1 MRESQHC
8 NGEIFSKHYLHQNAA
23 TAATNSQKRGGG
35 NGMVASEMQGTEF
48 NIGACSKLIT
58 NRRIMKCV
66 SHKLKESTAPNVV
79 REKIKH

>member
-1 MRESQHC
+1 
-8 NGEIFSKHYLHQNAA
+8 
-23 TAATNSQKRGGG
+23 
-35 NGMVASEMQGTEF
+35 MVASEMQGTEF